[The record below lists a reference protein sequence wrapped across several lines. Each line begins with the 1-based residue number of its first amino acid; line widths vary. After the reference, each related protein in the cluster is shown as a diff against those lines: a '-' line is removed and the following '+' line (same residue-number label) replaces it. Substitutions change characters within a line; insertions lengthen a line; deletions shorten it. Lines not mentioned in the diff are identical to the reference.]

1 MHFQKKTGGTKN
13 ERIHITKNRKNGVK
27 VLGTYK
33 KQNDAMYDADWDIE
47 PFKKNGKVINQTQ
60 ERSGNTLTLGYE
72 FEDGSTVAYQ
82 IVENEYNEDF

>member
-1 MHFQKKTGGTKN
+1 MNVFTLLRMENAGT
-13 ERIHITKNRKNGVK
+13 RVDVK

-47 PFKKNGKVINQTQ
+47 TFKENGKVVNRTQ

-72 FEDGSTVAYQ
+72 FEDGLTVAYQ
-82 IVENEYNEDF
+82 IVENEFNEDF

>member
-1 MHFQKKTGGTKN
+1 MNVFTLLRTEN
-13 ERIHITKNRKNGVK
+13 TEARIGVK